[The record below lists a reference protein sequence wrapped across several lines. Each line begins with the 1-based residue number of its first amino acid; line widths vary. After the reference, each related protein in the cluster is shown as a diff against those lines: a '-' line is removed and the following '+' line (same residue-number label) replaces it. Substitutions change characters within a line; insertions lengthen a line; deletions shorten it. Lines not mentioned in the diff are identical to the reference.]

1 MAIFKNIL
9 IGSICAAFTL
19 TAIPAMS
26 EAAKTAKKDKRSMM
40 TETQKK
46 DVRRRAREYCNKT
59 PRGGL
64 LLKAWIF
71 CRLARSSA
79 GFAVNSTYLSDSP
92 LMPPRAIAAQH
103 SGRDPS

>member
-46 DVRRRAREYCNKT
+46 DVRRRAREYCDKT
-59 PRGGL
+59 YAKGGAFVESVDILSTGKVVCWIRG
-64 LLKAWIF
+64 
-71 CRLARSSA
+71 
-79 GFAVNSTYLSDSP
+79 
-92 LMPPRAIAAQH
+92 
-103 SGRDPS
+103 